1 MRALERLFIFA
12 IVSIASLLVFKLHE
26 KHAELHK
33 RDGEWSV
40 RKDLQQVVE
49 KEKINVFDTNAPREL
64 RKALSEEKLNN
75 YGARVRSGIEEPNE
89 RAETLKYLYLT
100 FGSGDEIDLNE
111 WVFNTEAHPVK
122 VSREFTF
129 PF

>member
-49 KEKINVFDTNAPREL
+49 KEK
-64 RKALSEEKLNN
+64 
-75 YGARVRSGIEEPNE
+75 
-89 RAETLKYLYLT
+89 
-100 FGSGDEIDLNE
+100 
-111 WVFNTEAHPVK
+111 
-122 VSREFTF
+122 
-129 PF
+129 

>member
-12 IVSIASLLVFKLHE
+12 IVSIASLLVFNLHE

-49 KEKINVFDTNAPREL
+49 KKKKKGYDKNAPREM
-64 RKALSEEKLNN
+64 RKDHSEKKINN
-75 YGARVRSGIEEPNE
+75 YDERKRHGIEKPKKHQI
-89 RAETLKYLYLT
+89 ASLKNL
-100 FGSGDEIDLNE
+100 I
-111 WVFNTEAHPVK
+111 
-122 VSREFTF
+122 
-129 PF
+129 

>member
-49 KEKINVFDTNAPREL
+49 KEKIKCSIQCAAGVE
-64 RKALSEEKLNN
+64 KGSE
-75 YGARVRSGIEEPNE
+75 
-89 RAETLKYLYLT
+89 
-100 FGSGDEIDLNE
+100 
-111 WVFNTEAHPVK
+111 
-122 VSREFTF
+122 
-129 PF
+129 